1 MFFVTEPNTKPW
13 TMQQIADA
21 AGVSVTTVS
30 HTMSGKRPV
39 NPQTAL
45 RIKRLIDEF
54 GYVPDAGARRL
65 QSGRSRMIGLAV
77 PDISNWYFGRI
88 ARGAEEMADELDYGL
103 IVCSTFNSDP
113 RREKRYFN
121 MVRTRMIDGLVYT
134 AGREMNEMNE
144 LEKVA
149 LSSPVVLADEGI
161 NRLSSIPW
169 VTSENFEGGRLAGAH
184 VRELGHTKAV
194 IIGGFAGLNSTV
206 ERVAG
211 IREFF
216 PNALVL
222 NGDFEMQSGYDLV
235 GDLLA
240 NDVRFTAVFGG
251 NDLMAI
257 GAIKRLREAGLRVPE
272 DVTVVGFD
280 DVEIASVI
288 TPALTTVRQ
297 DVVSI
302 GRNSA
307 RLLIEGLEAGTFE
320 GTSSVILPVQLVV
333 RATSGPLAPDPRR

>member
-1 MFFVTEPNTKPW
+1 MTEPSTKPW

-88 ARGAEEMADELDYGL
+88 ARGAEEMADELDFGL

-121 MVRTRMIDGLVYT
+121 MLRTRMIDGLVYT

-169 VTSENFEGGRLAGAH
+169 VTSENYEGGRLLGAH
-184 VRELGHTKAV
+184 VRALGHTKAV

-211 IREFF
+211 IRQSF

-222 NGDFEMQSGYDLV
+222 NGDFEMQAGYDLV

-240 NDVRFTAVFGG
+240 NDVRFTALFGG

-257 GAIKRLREAGLRVPE
+257 GAIKRLHEEGLRVPE

-288 TPALTTVRQ
+288 TPPLTTVRQ

-320 GTSSVILPVQLVV
+320 DTASVVLPVELVV
-333 RATSGPLAPDPRR
+333 RGTSGPVAAPPGAV